1 MHRREFLRAVAVAA
15 SSPQALAYS
24 GQAGQGGWPIWAS
37 RAGETYYF
45 DARTPEGYRIAQYL
59 LRDIRA
65 NRVGFP
71 HPYLLRSLAQ
81 IQAWWAQYGRHVCL
95 EITSGLRT
103 YQTNKSTEG
112 AARASLHLPDE
123 RGRFFAVDFRPGNV
137 ALDVAARWLRA
148 AGVGGIG
155 LYVERGFLHA
165 DVGRP
170 RVWVSK

>member
-1 MHRREFLRAVAVAA
+1 MRAAAAAAVA
-15 SSPQALAYS
+15 PQALADP
-24 GQAGQGGWPIWAS
+24 GQSGQGGWPIWAS
-37 RAGETYYF
+37 RAGEQYYF
-45 DARTPEGYRIAQYL
+45 DARTPEGFRVAQYL

-71 HPYLLRSLAQ
+71 HPNLLRSLAQ
-81 IQAWWAQYGRHVCL
+81 IQAWWAQYGRHVRL
-95 EITSGLRT
+95 DITSGLRT
-103 YQTNKSTEG
+103 HQTNQRTEG

-123 RGRFFAVDFRPGNV
+123 QGRFFAVDFRPGDV

-165 DVGRP
+165 DAGRP
-170 RVWVSK
+170 RAWVSR